1 MESEHELLRK
11 IEIYKERIIE
21 LEKHI
26 DTLLSQTIIPASLD
40 YDVLRKFNISVTAE
54 NSHLVLIRPI
64 KLKFKY
70 YIKTEN
76 IMKTE
81 LPEEFQKEFRILLKS
96 FFKFDFYSKKFY
108 QTSVQIRTTRNRK
121 LTTFH
126 SPDGNFCFGN
136 IQRIE
141 ADDKELISEF
151 YKQTKIIEDA
161 LTTIDMKSYIYPSN
175 RRKTKL
181 NKLMKEIYDFIKK
194 GVRNV

>member
-1 MESEHELLRK
+1 MSENE
-11 IEIYKERIIE
+11 IEIYKERILE

-54 NSHLVLIRPI
+54 DSHLVLIKPI

-70 YIKTEN
+70 YIKTEDV
-76 IMKTE
+76 MKTE
-81 LPEEFQKEFRILLKS
+81 LPEEFQKEFKILLKS
-96 FFKFDFYSKKFY
+96 YFKFDMYSKKFY
-108 QTSVQIRTTRNRK
+108 QISVQTRTTKDRK
-121 LTTFH
+121 LITFH

-141 ADDKELISEF
+141 VDGKELISEF

-161 LTTIDMKSYIYPSN
+161 LTTIDMKSFIYPSN

-181 NKLMKEIYDFIKK
+181 NKLMKEIYDFIRK
-194 GVRNV
+194 GGRNV